1 MSTPPP
7 SSALSP
13 DDDDADT
20 AVDADTDAAS
30 PPTPAAID
38 ADTDDAGDDT
48 AVSTADADTSTASD
62 DTNDGDADDSDGD
75 AGETID
81 SDGDTADS
89 DADANTSTTD
99 ADGDADDTDDDD
111 VADSDADAA
120 SSPTPAAID
129 ADTDGAG
136 DDTAV
141 STADTDDDAN
151 ADADD
156 SDADDSDGDA
166 DETTDSNAGDTAD
179 SNGDTADSDAGDTA
193 ADAASSPT
201 PAAIDADT
209 DADADETTDSD
220 GDTADSDADANTST
234 TDADGDADDTADS
247 NADADT
253 STASDDTDGDAADS
267 NGDTTADAD
276 ADAAASPLTPAAE
289 LARIATYRPDL
300 HAVLATNPSTSP
312 GLVDWLRQS
321 EDPAVHAALA
331 ARFAHP
337 GTPMPPPP
345 PTAPVPPPPAAS
357 APPPPTPSAPSAPL
371 VAVPAPPPP
380 TGAAAPAVYSAPV
393 AASAPSSL
401 PALPPGAGTPA
412 SGNFV
417 VPGPQAAGYTAA
429 APQMAPPQPPPA
441 APAPPRRRVSRP
453 VIITVVV
460 LVAILVISGAVV
472 LGMHLLRGD
481 SANGSTA
488 PSNSWAEGAHKV
500 WDMDIDER
508 SIFIG
513 NKDQLVV
520 ADMDSDYTITT
531 VSAYDVSG
539 DKPKKQWST
548 DPHTDSLYLSYWGE
562 YVVIGDMLIKA
573 DTGETT
579 DAPWHKNPIIVG
591 DYAFSCGSKDLC
603 TGWSAAK
610 PNQELWKTNV
620 SGSSD
625 FQDIPSLNGSVYQ
638 GNGKLI
644 VQAAESTWIDVITG
658 EIYDFDTTRSEIVFA
673 LADGWCKY
681 NYEKEQFTILSPTG
695 EKRDTFNGDYPED
708 VSAAA
713 TLDHPRLTAAEFK
726 SFIQD
731 KDLSWAKIK
740 ITRTRNSS
748 SDCPTK
754 LTIGES
760 TFKPVNDS
768 GSCYEPDGIVLYSL
782 SSNESVLMRVSA
794 DPTSTSTGMWIS
806 GAWTVKDG
814 ETIDFPGND
823 FDSGT
828 VFYLVNPE
836 LIVARETSD
845 GELTAYRPGAK

>member
-13 DDDDADT
+13 DDDAGAAVDADT
-20 AVDADTDAAS
+20 AVDAGADAAS

-48 AVSTADADTSTASD
+48 AVSTASTAD
-62 DTNDGDADDSDGD
+62 AGDTDDGDADDSDGD

-81 SDGDTADS
+81 SDGDAADS
-89 DADANTSTTD
+89 DADANTSDDANGAADDTTD
-99 ADGDADDTDDDD
+99 ADDDD
-111 VADSDADAA
+111 VADSDAGDTDAGND
-120 SSPTPAAID
+120 TNGAAGD
-129 ADTDGAG
+129 ADT
-136 DDTAV
+136 
-141 STADTDDDAN
+141 STADTDI
-151 ADADD
+151 
-156 SDADDSDGDA
+156 
-166 DETTDSNAGDTAD
+166 TDT
-179 SNGDTADSDAGDTA
+179 DAGDDTTD
-193 ADAASSPT
+193 DAA
-201 PAAIDADT
+201 
-209 DADADETTDSD
+209 DSD
-220 GDTADSDADANTST
+220 GDTTSPPAPATIDAN
-234 TDADGDADDTADS
+234 TDADGDAVTTDDG
-247 NADADT
+247 
-253 STASDDTDGDAADS
+253 DTDGDAA
-267 NGDTTADAD
+267 DTTADAD

-300 HAVLATNPSTSP
+300 HAVLATNPSTSL

-460 LVAILVISGAVV
+460 LVAVLVISGAVV

-548 DPHTDSLYLSYWGE
+548 NPHTDSFYLSYWGE

>member
-13 DDDDADT
+13 DDDDAGAAVDADT
-20 AVDADTDAAS
+20 AVDAGADAAS

-48 AVSTADADTSTASD
+48 AVSTASTASTAD
-62 DTNDGDADDSDGD
+62 AGDTDDGDADDSDGD

-99 ADGDADDTDDDD
+99 ADGDA
-111 VADSDADAA
+111 
-120 SSPTPAAID
+120 
-129 ADTDGAG
+129 
-136 DDTAV
+136 
-141 STADTDDDAN
+141 N
-151 ADADD
+151 
-156 SDADDSDGDA
+156 
-166 DETTDSNAGDTAD
+166 
-179 SNGDTADSDAGDTA
+179 
-193 ADAASSPT
+193 
-201 PAAIDADT
+201 
-209 DADADETTDSD
+209 ADADETTDSD
-220 GDTADSDADANTST
+220 GDTADSDAVSTADTDDDANADAGETIDSDGDT
-234 TDADGDADDTADS
+234 ADSDADTAPSPTPAAIDADTDDAGDDTADS
-247 NADADT
+247 DADADT

-331 ARFAHP
+331 ARFARP

-460 LVAILVISGAVV
+460 LVAVLVISGAVV

>member
-13 DDDDADT
+13 DDDADT
-20 AVDADTDAAS
+20 AVDAGADAAS

-62 DTNDGDADDSDGD
+62 DTDDGDADDSDGD

-99 ADGDADDTDDDD
+99 ADGDDDDTTDSDADADDTDDDD
-111 VADSDADAA
+111 VADSDAGDTDAGNDTTDDAA
-120 SSPTPAAID
+120 DSDDANGAAGD
-129 ADTDGAG
+129 ADT
-136 DDTAV
+136 
-141 STADTDDDAN
+141 STADTDI
-151 ADADD
+151 
-156 SDADDSDGDA
+156 
-166 DETTDSNAGDTAD
+166 TDT
-179 SNGDTADSDAGDTA
+179 DAGDDTTD
-193 ADAASSPT
+193 DAA
-201 PAAIDADT
+201 
-209 DADADETTDSD
+209 DSD
-220 GDTADSDADANTST
+220 GDTTSPPAPATIDAN
-234 TDADGDADDTADS
+234 TDADGDADG
-247 NADADT
+247 DAVTTD
-253 STASDDTDGDAADS
+253 DGDTDSDAA
-267 NGDTTADAD
+267 DTTADAD

>member
-13 DDDDADT
+13 DDDDAGA

-62 DTNDGDADDSDGD
+62 NTDDGDADDSDGD

-99 ADGDADDTDDDD
+99 ADGDADDTADSNADADDTDDDD
-111 VADSDADAA
+111 VADSDAGDTDAGDDA
-120 SSPTPAAID
+120 NGAAGD
-129 ADTDGAG
+129 ADT
-136 DDTAV
+136 
-141 STADTDDDAN
+141 STADTDI
-151 ADADD
+151 
-156 SDADDSDGDA
+156 
-166 DETTDSNAGDTAD
+166 TDT
-179 SNGDTADSDAGDTA
+179 DAGDDTTD
-193 ADAASSPT
+193 DAA
-201 PAAIDADT
+201 
-209 DADADETTDSD
+209 DSD
-220 GDTADSDADANTST
+220 GDTTSPPAPATIDAN
-234 TDADGDADDTADS
+234 TDADGDAVTTDDG
-247 NADADT
+247 
-253 STASDDTDGDAADS
+253 DTDGDAA
-267 NGDTTADAD
+267 DTTADAD
-276 ADAAASPLTPAAE
+276 ADAAASPQTPAAE
-289 LARIATYRPDL
+289 LARIATNRPDL

-331 ARFAHP
+331 ARFARP

-412 SGNFV
+412 LGNFV

-460 LVAILVISGAVV
+460 LVAVLVISGAVV

-828 VFYLVNPE
+828 VFYLVYPE

>member
-13 DDDDADT
+13 DDDDAGAAVDADT
-20 AVDADTDAAS
+20 DAASPPTPAAIDADTDAAS

-62 DTNDGDADDSDGD
+62 NTDDGDADDSDGD

-89 DADANTSTTD
+89 DAVST
-99 ADGDADDTDDDD
+99 ADTDDDANAD
-111 VADSDADAA
+111 ADETTDSNAGDTADSDAGDTAADAA

-156 SDADDSDGDA
+156 GDADDSDGDA
-166 DETTDSNAGDTAD
+166 GET
-179 SNGDTADSDAGDTA
+179 
-193 ADAASSPT
+193 
-201 PAAIDADT
+201 I
-209 DADADETTDSD
+209 DSD
-220 GDTADSDADANTST
+220 GDTADSDAVS
-234 TDADGDADDTADS
+234 TADTDDDA

-460 LVAILVISGAVV
+460 LVAVLVISGAVV

-760 TFKPVNDS
+760 SFKPVNDS

>member
-13 DDDDADT
+13 DDDDAGA
-20 AVDADTDAAS
+20 AVDAGADAAS
-30 PPTPAAID
+30 PPTHAAID

-62 DTNDGDADDSDGD
+62 DTDDGDAGETIDSDGDTADSDADANTSTTDADGDDDDTTDSDAGDTAADAASSPTHAAIDADTDGAGDDTAVSTADTDDDANADADDGDADDSDGD

-99 ADGDADDTDDDD
+99 ADGNADDT
-111 VADSDADAA
+111 
-120 SSPTPAAID
+120 T
-129 ADTDGAG
+129 
-136 DDTAV
+136 
-141 STADTDDDAN
+141 
-151 ADADD
+151 
-156 SDADDSDGDA
+156 
-166 DETTDSNAGDTAD
+166 
-179 SNGDTADSDAGDTA
+179 DSDAGDT
-193 ADAASSPT
+193 AASSPT

-209 DADADETTDSD
+209 DADADETTASD
-220 GDTADSDADANTST
+220 GDTAVST
-234 TDADGDADDTADS
+234 
-247 NADADT
+247 ADADT

-267 NGDTTADAD
+267 NGDTTADADAD

-337 GTPMPPPP
+337 GTPMPPPPPTAPVPPP

-460 LVAILVISGAVV
+460 LVAVLVISGAVV

>member
-13 DDDDADT
+13 DDDDAGAAVDADT
-20 AVDADTDAAS
+20 AVDAGADAAS
-30 PPTPAAID
+30 PPTHAAID

-62 DTNDGDADDSDGD
+62 DTDDGDAD
-75 AGETID
+75 D

-89 DADANTSTTD
+89 DAVST
-99 ADGDADDTDDDD
+99 ADTDDDANAD
-111 VADSDADAA
+111 ADETTDSNAGDTADSNGDTADSDAGDSAADAA

-156 SDADDSDGDA
+156 GDADDSDGDA
-166 DETTDSNAGDTAD
+166 GET
-179 SNGDTADSDAGDTA
+179 
-193 ADAASSPT
+193 
-201 PAAIDADT
+201 I
-209 DADADETTDSD
+209 DSD

-234 TDADGDADDTADS
+234 TDADGNADDTTDSDADETTDSDDDTADS
-247 NADADT
+247 DADADT

>member
-20 AVDADTDAAS
+20 AVDADTDAVS

-89 DADANTSTTD
+89 DADANTSDDANGDADDTTD
-99 ADGDADDTDDDD
+99 SDADADDTDDDD
-111 VADSDADAA
+111 VADSDAGDTDAGNDTTDDAA
-120 SSPTPAAID
+120 DSDDANGAAGD
-129 ADTDGAG
+129 ADT
-136 DDTAV
+136 
-141 STADTDDDAN
+141 STADTDI
-151 ADADD
+151 
-156 SDADDSDGDA
+156 
-166 DETTDSNAGDTAD
+166 TDT
-179 SNGDTADSDAGDTA
+179 DAGDDTTD
-193 ADAASSPT
+193 DAA
-201 PAAIDADT
+201 
-209 DADADETTDSD
+209 DSD
-220 GDTADSDADANTST
+220 GDTTSPPAPATIDAN
-234 TDADGDADDTADS
+234 TDADGDADG
-247 NADADT
+247 DAVTTD
-253 STASDDTDGDAADS
+253 DGDTDSDAA
-267 NGDTTADAD
+267 DTTADAD

-460 LVAILVISGAVV
+460 LVAVLVISGAVV

-548 DPHTDSLYLSYWGE
+548 NPHTDSFYLSYWGE

>member
-13 DDDDADT
+13 DDDDAGAAVDADT
-20 AVDADTDAAS
+20 AVDAGADAAS
-30 PPTPAAID
+30 PPTHAAID

-48 AVSTADADTSTASD
+48 AASTADAGDTD
-62 DTNDGDADDSDGD
+62 DGDADDSDGD

-99 ADGDADDTDDDD
+99 ADGDDDDTT
-111 VADSDADAA
+111 DSDAGDTAA

-156 SDADDSDGDA
+156 GDADDSDGDA
-166 DETTDSNAGDTAD
+166 GETIDSD
-179 SNGDTADSDAGDTA
+179 GDTADSDAVST
-193 ADAASSPT
+193 
-201 PAAIDADT
+201 ADT
-209 DADADETTDSD
+209 DDDANADADETTDSD
-220 GDTADSDADANTST
+220 GDTAVST
-234 TDADGDADDTADS
+234 
-247 NADADT
+247 ADADT

-331 ARFAHP
+331 ARFARP
-337 GTPMPPPP
+337 GTPVPPPP

>member
-13 DDDDADT
+13 DDDDAGATVDADT
-20 AVDADTDAAS
+20 AVDAGADAAS

-48 AVSTADADTSTASD
+48 AVSTASTADADTSTASD
-62 DTNDGDADDSDGD
+62 DTDDGDADDSDGD

-89 DADANTSTTD
+89 DA
-99 ADGDADDTDDDD
+99 
-111 VADSDADAA
+111 
-120 SSPTPAAID
+120 
-129 ADTDGAG
+129 
-136 DDTAV
+136 V
-141 STADTDDDAN
+141 STADDDAN
-151 ADADD
+151 A
-156 SDADDSDGDA
+156 DA
-166 DETTDSNAGDTAD
+166 DETTDSNAGDTA
-179 SNGDTADSDAGDTA
+179 
-193 ADAASSPT
+193 ASPLT

-209 DADADETTDSD
+209 DADADETTD
-220 GDTADSDADANTST
+220 GDTADSD
-234 TDADGDADDTADS
+234 
-247 NADADT
+247 ADADT

-331 ARFAHP
+331 ARFARP
-337 GTPMPPPP
+337 GTPVPPPP

-460 LVAILVISGAVV
+460 LVAVLVISGAVV

-488 PSNSWAEGAHKV
+488 PSNSWAEGAHKA
-500 WDMDIDER
+500 WDMDINER

-658 EIYDFDTTRSEIVFA
+658 DIYDFDTTRSEIVFA

-814 ETIDFPGND
+814 KTIDFPGND

>member
-13 DDDDADT
+13 NDDDAGA
-20 AVDADTDAAS
+20 AVDAGADAAS

-62 DTNDGDADDSDGD
+62 DTDDGDADDSDGD
-75 AGETID
+75 AGENIN

-89 DADANTSTTD
+89 D
-99 ADGDADDTDDDD
+99 
-111 VADSDADAA
+111 
-120 SSPTPAAID
+120 
-129 ADTDGAG
+129 
-136 DDTAV
+136 AV

-151 ADADD
+151 ADAD
-156 SDADDSDGDA
+156 
-166 DETTDSNAGDTAD
+166 ETTDSNAGDTAVSTASDDTDGDTAD
-179 SNGDTADSDAGDTA
+179 SNGDTADSDAVST
-193 ADAASSPT
+193 
-201 PAAIDADT
+201 ADT

-220 GDTADSDADANTST
+220 GDTADSDADADTST
-234 TDADGDADDTADS
+234 ASDDTDDGDADDSDGDAGENINSDGDTADS
-247 NADADT
+247 DAVSTADTDDDANADADETTDSDGDTADSDADADT
-253 STASDDTDGDAADS
+253 STASDDTDDGDADDS

-331 ARFAHP
+331 ARFARP
-337 GTPMPPPP
+337 GTPVPPPP

-460 LVAILVISGAVV
+460 LVAVLVISGAVV

-731 KDLSWAKIK
+731 KNLSWAKIK

-836 LIVARETSD
+836 FIVARETSD

>member
-13 DDDDADT
+13 DDDDAGAAVDADT
-20 AVDADTDAAS
+20 AVDAGADAAS

-48 AVSTADADTSTASD
+48 AVSTASTASTAD
-62 DTNDGDADDSDGD
+62 AGDTDDGDADDSDGD

-99 ADGDADDTDDDD
+99 ADGDANADADETTDSDGDT
-111 VADSDADAA
+111 ADSD
-120 SSPTPAAID
+120 
-129 ADTDGAG
+129 
-136 DDTAV
+136 AV

-151 ADADD
+151 ADAGETID
-156 SDADDSDGDA
+156 SD
-166 DETTDSNAGDTAD
+166 
-179 SNGDTADSDAGDTA
+179 GDTADSDADTA
-193 ADAASSPT
+193 PSPT

-220 GDTADSDADANTST
+220 GDTADSDADTAPSPTPAAI
-234 TDADGDADDTADS
+234 DADTDDAGDDTADS
-247 NADADT
+247 DADADT

-331 ARFAHP
+331 ARFARP

-460 LVAILVISGAVV
+460 LVAVLVISGAVV

>member
-13 DDDDADT
+13 DDDDAGA

-38 ADTDDAGDDT
+38 ADTDGAGDDT

-62 DTNDGDADDSDGD
+62 DTDDGDADDSDGD

-89 DADANTSTTD
+89 DADANTS
-99 ADGDADDTDDDD
+99 
-111 VADSDADAA
+111 
-120 SSPTPAAID
+120 
-129 ADTDGAG
+129 
-136 DDTAV
+136 
-141 STADTDDDAN
+141 DDAN
-151 ADADD
+151 
-156 SDADDSDGDA
+156 GDA
-166 DETTDSNAGDTAD
+166 DETTDSDAGDTAD

-220 GDTADSDADANTST
+220 GDTAVST
-234 TDADGDADDTADS
+234 
-247 NADADT
+247 ADADT

-460 LVAILVISGAVV
+460 LVAVLVISGAVV

-828 VFYLVNPE
+828 VFYLVNPK

>member
-13 DDDDADT
+13 DDDDAGAAVDADT
-20 AVDADTDAAS
+20 AVDAGADAAS

-48 AVSTADADTSTASD
+48 AVSTASTASTAD
-62 DTNDGDADDSDGD
+62 AGDTDDGDADDSDGD

-99 ADGDADDTDDDD
+99 ADGDANADADETTDSDGDT
-111 VADSDADAA
+111 ADSD
-120 SSPTPAAID
+120 
-129 ADTDGAG
+129 
-136 DDTAV
+136 AV

-151 ADADD
+151 ADAGETID
-156 SDADDSDGDA
+156 SD
-166 DETTDSNAGDTAD
+166 
-179 SNGDTADSDAGDTA
+179 GDTADSDAVSTADTDDDANADAGETIDSDGDTA
-193 ADAASSPT
+193 DSDADTAPSPT

-220 GDTADSDADANTST
+220 GDTADSDADTAPSPTPAAI
-234 TDADGDADDTADS
+234 DADTDDAGDDTADS
-247 NADADT
+247 DADADT

-331 ARFAHP
+331 ARFARP

-460 LVAILVISGAVV
+460 LVAVLVISGAVV

>member
-13 DDDDADT
+13 DDDDAGAAVDADT
-20 AVDADTDAAS
+20 AVDAGADAAS

-48 AVSTADADTSTASD
+48 AVSTADAGDTD
-62 DTNDGDADDSDGD
+62 DGDADDSDGD

-99 ADGDADDTDDDD
+99 ADGNADDT
-111 VADSDADAA
+111 
-120 SSPTPAAID
+120 T
-129 ADTDGAG
+129 
-136 DDTAV
+136 
-141 STADTDDDAN
+141 
-151 ADADD
+151 
-156 SDADDSDGDA
+156 
-166 DETTDSNAGDTAD
+166 
-179 SNGDTADSDAGDTA
+179 DSDAGDT
-193 ADAASSPT
+193 AASSPT

-220 GDTADSDADANTST
+220 GDTAVST
-234 TDADGDADDTADS
+234 
-247 NADADT
+247 ADADT

-357 APPPPTPSAPSAPL
+357 APPPPTPSAPPPPTPSAPSAPL

-460 LVAILVISGAVV
+460 LVAVLVISGAVV